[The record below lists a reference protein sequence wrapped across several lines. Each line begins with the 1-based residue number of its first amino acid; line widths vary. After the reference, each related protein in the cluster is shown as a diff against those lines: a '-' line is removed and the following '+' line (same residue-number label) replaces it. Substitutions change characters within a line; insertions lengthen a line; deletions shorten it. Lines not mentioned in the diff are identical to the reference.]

1 MNVNIIIVALDDDLV
16 VIVVVMVVTSNMS
29 WGVAVR
35 NPRIIVEMYLI
46 IVEALIEMMLVHTE
60 SG

>member
-1 MNVNIIIVALDDDLV
+1 MNINIIIVAFDGDLV

-35 NPRIIVEMYLI
+35 NPQIIVEMYLI
-46 IVEALIEMMLVHTE
+46 IVEALLEMTLVHTE